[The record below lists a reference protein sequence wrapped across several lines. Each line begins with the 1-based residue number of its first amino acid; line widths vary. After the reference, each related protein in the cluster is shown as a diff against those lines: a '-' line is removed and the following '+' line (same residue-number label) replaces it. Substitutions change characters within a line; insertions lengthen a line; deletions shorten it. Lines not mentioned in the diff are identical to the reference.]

1 MGGAEAT
8 FQKDWPIQRRRI
20 EALRL
25 RALDVYLT
33 EQDFYGDARRCDSD
47 RGPNMAELVGALTLG
62 LEGNDLDRLLTSIQ
76 NLEETM
82 SIIDSFTLPTTPES
96 QVRHLLLVVRDLID
110 CLEITLEPWLPSGK
124 PPSQST
130 WLG

>member
-1 MGGAEAT
+1 MEEKAT

-25 RALDVYLT
+25 KALDVYLT
-33 EQDFYGDARRCDSD
+33 DQDFYGDARRCDSD
-47 RGPNMAELVGALTLG
+47 RGPDIAQLAGALVLG
-62 LEGNDLDRLLTSIQ
+62 AEGNDLDRLLTSIQ
-76 NLEETM
+76 NLDETM
-82 SIIDSFTLPTTPES
+82 RVIDSFTTPTTPES
-96 QVRHLLLVVRDLID
+96 QVHYLLLVVRDIID
-110 CLEITLEPWLPSGK
+110 CLEILLEPWLPSGK